1 MTCITQMI
9 LWLCENACIYAL
21 GVQRVK
27 WEKDLQYPKSLGS
40 EIRRWKGLWMNIKLS
55 GNSKQKS
62 EIPKTLLE
70 ALGACDRDSFQTSI
84 SCLLLAAHY
93 LYQVHKQNDPSL

>member
-1 MTCITQMI
+1 
-9 LWLCENACIYAL
+9 
-21 GVQRVK
+21 
-27 WEKDLQYPKSLGS
+27 
-40 EIRRWKGLWMNIKLS
+40 MNIKLS

-93 LYQVHKQNDPSL
+93 LYQVQKQNDPSL